1 MQSNLGLYIEDNL
14 IKYAKVSKDKDKMK
28 IDAFGIKFF
37 SNIDQAIN
45 QIIEETDS
53 YKVPI
58 SINLKD
64 ENYQYFN
71 MFAGLNKA
79 DIDKAIKLEF
89 DAYCSERGYNANSLE
104 TRYVAVN
111 SSESQEK
118 LKIINIS
125 ENKMELTKS
134 TKRIDGYKLSAIV
147 PIALTIPNI
156 INLQPKENVL
166 IVNIENKTTITTII
180 DQNICDVN
188 VLDEGSNEVLA
199 KINEKENSM
208 SKTYEILQN
217 TTIYTADSQDFTEE
231 QSRYLEDIMPTL
243 YNIVGQTQKIINE
256 SLEPIT
262 KVYITGTLA
271 CVNNIDLY
279 FQEYLG
285 KVRCEIL
292 KPSIVQKLSQEVNVK
307 EYVEV
312 NSAIALAMQGLG
324 EGIKGINFKKN
335 NLDALL
341 KLEIGGAKDVRKK
354 GTKSKS
360 KKKSYDFNDF
370 REKLSRGEIGVLR
383 LTIALTIFIVIY
395 SAFSILLTKQI
406 HDKETEVAEVKSEI
420 NSQISQIQADTAILN
435 NKATQYGTLV
445 SDLQEVNQKRSD
457 INASKN
463 LIPNLLNQ
471 IMTVIDETVQLT
483 SIENTTDKHI
493 VITAQSPRYPGL
505 GYFKTKLKTQ
515 NILKNVISGSSMKQ
529 DDMIIVTIEGDLP

>member
-37 SNIDQAIN
+37 SDIDQAIT

-71 MFAGLNKA
+71 MFSGLNKT
-79 DIDKAIKLEF
+79 DLDKAIKLEF

-104 TRYVAVN
+104 TRHVAVN
-111 SSESQEK
+111 NSKNQEK
-118 LKIINIS
+118 IKIINIS
-125 ENKMELTKS
+125 ENKVELNKITK
-134 TKRIDGYKLSAIV
+134 KLEGYKVASIV
-147 PIALTIPNI
+147 PIALSIPSI
-156 INLQPKENVL
+156 INFQTKENVL
-166 IVNIENKTTITTII
+166 IINIEYKTTITTII
-180 DQNICDVN
+180 NQELCDVN
-188 VLDEGSNEVLA
+188 ILDEGSNEVLE
-199 KINEKENSM
+199 KISQKENSV
-208 SKTYEILQN
+208 SKAYEILQN
-217 TTIYTADSQDFTEE
+217 TTIYTAENQDFTEE
-231 QSRYLEDIMPTL
+231 QSKYLEDVMPTL

-262 KVYITGTLA
+262 KVYITGTLS
-271 CVNNIDLY
+271 CINNIDLY

-292 KPSIVQKLSQEVNVK
+292 KPNIVPKGSQEVNIK
-307 EYVEV
+307 EYIEV

-341 KLEIGGAKDVRKK
+341 KLEIGGAKDLRKK
-354 GTKSKS
+354 TTKSKS
-360 KKKSYDFNDF
+360 KKKAYDFNDF
-370 REKLSRGEIGVLR
+370 REKLSKGEIGILR
-383 LTIALTIFIVIY
+383 VTIALTIFIVIY

-406 HDKETEVAEVKSEI
+406 QDKEVEVANVTSEI
-420 NSQISQIQADTAILN
+420 NSQISQIQKDTSILN
-435 NKATQYGTLV
+435 QKATQYGTLV
-445 SDLQEVNQKRSD
+445 ADLQEVNQKRSD

-529 DDMIIVTIEGDLP
+529 DEMIIVTIEGDLP